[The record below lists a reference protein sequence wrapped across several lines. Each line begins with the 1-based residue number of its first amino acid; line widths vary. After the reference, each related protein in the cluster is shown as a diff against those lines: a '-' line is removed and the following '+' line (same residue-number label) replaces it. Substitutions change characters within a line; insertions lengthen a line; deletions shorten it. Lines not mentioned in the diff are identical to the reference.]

1 MVRSLS
7 RHLVG
12 VFAVF
17 GMSANSCV
25 LVPTARADD
34 LFGACATDFIR
45 LVHVEPSIRGSTL
58 AHIMNGNFRD
68 GQLTAGLHSWQ
79 GLEKFKDRLMRE
91 RGLTKTEVDQALSVG
106 DAPVTSPSVLQV
118 NPQYF
123 PGSRAIQKTLFPRAW
138 NVATIVDAIKSVA
151 SHPDEVLVKK
161 NGERILAGTFRDC
174 RIEIR
179 VKPDNSIHSAYP
191 VMPSKKKGTSS
202 DSNTEP

>member
-1 MVRSLS
+1 MVRSVK
-7 RHLVG
+7 RFLVG
-12 VFAVF
+12 AFAVI
-17 GMSANSCV
+17 GLSVPPCV
-25 LVPTARADD
+25 AETTD
-34 LFGACATDFIR
+34 LFGTCATDFIR

-58 AHIMNGNFRD
+58 AHIMNGNFRN

-91 RGLTKTEVDQALSVG
+91 RGLTKAEVDEALRVSES
-106 DAPVTSPSVLQV
+106 PSTSPAILQV

-138 NVATIVDAIKSVA
+138 NVATIVDAIKSIA

-161 NGERILAGTFRDC
+161 NGERILAGVFRDC

-179 VKPDNSIHSAYP
+179 VMPDNTIHSAYP
-191 VMPSKKKGTSS
+191 VMPSKKKGIDLGSH
-202 DSNTEP
+202 

>member
-1 MVRSLS
+1 MPP
-7 RHLVG
+7 
-12 VFAVF
+12 
-17 GMSANSCV
+17 CV
-25 LVPTARADD
+25 AETTD
-34 LFGACATDFIR
+34 LFGTCATDFIR

-58 AHIMNGNFRD
+58 AHIMNGNFRN

-91 RGLTKTEVDQALSVG
+91 RGLTKAEVDEALRVSES
-106 DAPVTSPSVLQV
+106 PSTSPAILQV

-138 NVATIVDAIKSVA
+138 NVATIVDAIKSIA

-161 NGERILAGTFRDC
+161 NGERILAGVFRDC

-179 VKPDNSIHSAYP
+179 VMPDNTIHSAYP
-191 VMPSKKKGTSS
+191 VMPSKKKGIDLGSH
-202 DSNTEP
+202 